1 MDKLDFKEKV
11 WGFIFGIIAIA
22 SAVAEMIS
30 GGISW
35 SAFWGML
42 KDIASTAVVIVV
54 GYAFINSIPKKAKD
68 ATGKLE
74 TAVLEWGMNNTPL
87 IFKAENLRAPQNSN
101 YTQGYLLLQYP
112 DKYVDLVKGNLNP
125 ESPEW
130 LDYATYNGGKKYT
143 GRFLIMPDF
152 DAMTKKPFTVN
163 FSMKQK
169 HFESIASFDENVD
182 IIIKALNA
190 RFNDNKVFAK
200 PVGKREFEVSYQPL
214 TTDNDISMFID
225 SLDFVLS
232 MVKVIM

>member
-30 GGISW
+30 VGISW

-68 ATGKLE
+68 TTGKLE

-87 IFKAENLRAPQNSN
+87 IFKAENLRTPQNSN

-152 DAMTKKPFTVN
+152 DAMTKKAFTVN

-190 RFNDNKVFAK
+190 RFNDNKVFAN
-200 PVGKREFEVSYQPL
+200 PFGKREFEVSYQPL
-214 TTDNDISMFID
+214 TTDVDISMFID

>member
-87 IFKAENLRAPQNSN
+87 IFKAENLRTPQNSN

-112 DKYVDLVKGNLNP
+112 DKYVDLVKG
-125 ESPEW
+125 
-130 LDYATYNGGKKYT
+130 T
-143 GRFLIMPDF
+143 
-152 DAMTKKPFTVN
+152 
-163 FSMKQK
+163 
-169 HFESIASFDENVD
+169 
-182 IIIKALNA
+182 
-190 RFNDNKVFAK
+190 
-200 PVGKREFEVSYQPL
+200 
-214 TTDNDISMFID
+214 
-225 SLDFVLS
+225 
-232 MVKVIM
+232 